1 MALNTGLP
9 RSPSGTALG
18 LTAVAAALA
27 LAALPTFMVGGLAVQ
42 IRADI
47 GLSETQLGAAVTLG
61 FLVSA
66 LIGPAGGRLSD
77 RLGARRSVLTGCL
90 VSSLAMAGI
99 GLSAEGFWS
108 LALALMVAG
117 AALALIDPG
126 LAILITSVAPPG
138 RQGLAFGIKEASI
151 PAATL
156 AAGIAVPA
164 VALSHGWRWAFLVGL
179 VPLVAVLAIVPQ
191 IRIDRNRPGKAVEPV
206 STPPRHGLLVVAGA
220 TAAAS
225 TAASG
230 VSVFL
235 TESAVAMG
243 NSPETAGVL
252 LAVGSIAG
260 IASRMGAGAF
270 ADRHD
275 GPQLSLIAVML
286 AVGAGCMAVVAIA
299 GSALLVLGTVG
310 AFAAGWGWSG
320 ILFLSLVR
328 LTPATPGAAAGIGLA
343 GLAIGN
349 AVGPLAFG
357 AVAQYS
363 SFGLAWGAGAAL
375 MLAAALA
382 MRRAQSILEIHYPA
396 SPNDRS

>member
-1 MALNTGLP
+1 MRAPPGGRVHPRRDAAGARRSDRSRPGRSRPRLHAGQPIRAGPGGVVPPGGLPALGSPRTRPHDRPVALNTGLP

-108 LALALMVAG
+108 LAFPLMVAG

-151 PAATL
+151 PAAAL

-164 VALSHGWRWAFLVGL
+164 VALSLGWGWAFLVGL

-191 IRIDRNRPGKAVEPV
+191 IRIDRNRPGNAVEPV
-206 STPPRHGLLVVAGA
+206 SAPPRHGLLVVAGA

-252 LAVGSIAG
+252 LAVGSIA
-260 IASRMGAGAF
+260 
-270 ADRHD
+270 
-275 GPQLSLIAVML
+275 
-286 AVGAGCMAVVAIA
+286 
-299 GSALLVLGTVG
+299 
-310 AFAAGWGWSG
+310 
-320 ILFLSLVR
+320 
-328 LTPATPGAAAGIGLA
+328 
-343 GLAIGN
+343 
-349 AVGPLAFG
+349 
-357 AVAQYS
+357 
-363 SFGLAWGAGAAL
+363 
-375 MLAAALA
+375 
-382 MRRAQSILEIHYPA
+382 
-396 SPNDRS
+396 